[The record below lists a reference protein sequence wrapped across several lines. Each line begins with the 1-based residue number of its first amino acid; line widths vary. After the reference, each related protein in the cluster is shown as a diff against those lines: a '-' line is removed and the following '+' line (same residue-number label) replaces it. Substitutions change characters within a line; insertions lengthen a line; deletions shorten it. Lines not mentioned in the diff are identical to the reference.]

1 MTGTARPARTRFAHR
16 TTLMARVQ
24 TRAARRRLALLAAL
38 MLAVPGTVAGCG
50 VPTEDTPRLIDQP
63 VPGRTPSSAPAVAA
77 SGPVSERLFLVRDGA
92 LVAVQRRLPREPDP
106 QHLLADLLAGPTEAE
121 QGRGLRSAL
130 AGSDVVASV
139 EVWGVTAY
147 VEVPAAIEGTGRNDD
162 MLAFGQIV
170 CTLTSRAGIER
181 VVFTRQGVPIG
192 VPLPDA
198 SLSQD
203 PLRAADYAGLI
214 AAP

>member
-1 MTGTARPARTRFAHR
+1 MTRGADTAPARTGGARR
-16 TTLMARVQ
+16 TTPVK
-24 TRAARRRLALLAAL
+24 RRWRRLLAAL
-38 MLAVPGTVAGCG
+38 LATTVAATGCG
-50 VPTEDTPRLIDQP
+50 VPTEDTPRVIEQP
-63 VPGRTPSSAPAVAA
+63 VPGRTPSTAPAVAA
-77 SGPVSERLFLVRDGA
+77 SGPASERLYLVRDGA

-162 MLAFGQIV
+162 VLAFGQIV
-170 CTLTSRAGIER
+170 CTLTSRDGIER
-181 VVFTRQGVPIG
+181 VVFTRQGVAIG

-214 AAP
+214 ADA